1 MIWTWRAMI
10 LINSNSSMSGARS
23 DLRLVLTNAS
33 VLFGLVT
40 MRLSHASDS
49 ATESVLTVM

>member
-40 MRLSHASDS
+40 MRLSHSSDS